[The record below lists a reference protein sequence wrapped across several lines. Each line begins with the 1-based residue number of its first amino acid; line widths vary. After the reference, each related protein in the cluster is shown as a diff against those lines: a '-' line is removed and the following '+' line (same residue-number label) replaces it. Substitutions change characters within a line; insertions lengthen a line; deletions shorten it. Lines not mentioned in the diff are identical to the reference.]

1 MAKRTYGVATNP
13 LLESAIV
20 GAGVLFESICHHAP
34 FHPVVCLVTQVFFTQ
49 QALVGVI

>member
-20 GAGVLFESICHHAP
+20 GAGVVVFSLNRFATTPPST
-34 FHPVVCLVTQVFFTQ
+34 PVVCLVT
-49 QALVGVI
+49 